1 MYKQRDIEKLWS
13 KYEGLLHKLQDEKIN
28 ELLESQGQRI
38 IMGTYSQREKEQF
51 CGIGGLVEYAL
62 ELAKTSSNITKA
74 LNYDL
79 NKASLVK
86 CSLLSVLGRVGTIY
100 IDRFVDT
107 TSDWHKEKL
116 GQYYDWNESCPKYQ
130 VNDMTLFW
138 LQNFKIG
145 LTWDEWN
152 AILLLRDNSSEV
164 NKFYGSHKSRLS
176 TVLCLA
182 NEAVLKDELD
192 KIAGTYTI
200 PF

>member
-145 LTWDEWN
+145 LTWEEWN

-192 KIAGTYTI
+192 KIAGTYTV